1 MADAQDSIFAEEP
14 VGLIHLLQS
23 IERRSRE
30 KASSLPQQ
38 VEIQAQWEG
47 VVFSLMDARLVAS
60 LDEVCEILNFSPDV
74 TDVPGTQPWMVGIAN
89 IRGSLLPIIDLQA
102 FLGGTNTPRGRRNRT
117 LVIRH
122 HDTMVGLLVGE
133 MVGMR
138 HFMEASRRSDLVLE
152 GRVADFID
160 CSFEQ
165 DGEKWPVFSM
175 RALAASP
182 EFQVAASRLN

>member
-1 MADAQDSIFAEEP
+1 MADTQDSIFAEDP
-14 VGLIHLLQS
+14 VGLVHLLQS

-30 KASSLPQQ
+30 KASNLPQQ
-38 VEIQAQWEG
+38 VEIQQQWEG
-47 VVFSLMDARLVAS
+47 VVFSLMDNRLVAS

-102 FLGGTNTPRGRRNRT
+102 FLGGAKTPKGRRNRT

-138 HFMEASRRSDLVLE
+138 HFLETNRRSDLVLE
-152 GRVADFID
+152 GNVADFID
-160 CSFEQ
+160 YSFEQ

-175 RALAASP
+175 RALAANP
-182 EFQVAASRLN
+182 EFQIAAI